1 MVPTPEPYGLPENDS
16 GYFIQDSGA
25 ELARLVEQE
34 RAFEQALGG
43 LLPEHADEKAF
54 VAPFH
59 RILDVACGSGGWALT
74 MAHTYPHLE
83 VLGCDIDER
92 MISYANSQARVGRL
106 ENASFRVLDARKPL
120 DYASN
125 SFDLVN
131 ARWMTVIGTAAWPGT
146 VREMA
151 RITRPGGVIRL
162 TESED
167 FSITSSPAFERWSQ
181 LMMEALRRSGTT
193 FSPSGRTGGQTI
205 MLHRF
210 LRNAGCQNIQHR
222 VFPIN
227 WSAGTTS
234 HIPMIV
240 DHLAIVKLSQQF
252 IVRQGL
258 ATQEELDQ
266 LYAQAEIETRLD
278 DFCAMWYLYTIWG
291 VKPQES

>member
-1 MVPTPEPYGLPENDS
+1 MVTTPEPYGLPQNDS
-16 GYFIQDSGA
+16 DYFIQDSGA

-43 LLPEHADEKAF
+43 LLTEYADEKAF
-54 VAPFH
+54 VEPLQ
-59 RILDVACGSGGWALT
+59 RVLDVACGSGGWALQ

-83 VLGCDIDER
+83 VFGCDIDER
-92 MISYANSQARVGRL
+92 MINYANSQARVGRL
-106 ENASFRVLDARKPL
+106 ENASFRVMDARNPL
-120 DYASN
+120 DYADN

-131 ARWMTVIGTAAWPGT
+131 ARWMTVIGTTAWPET

-167 FSITSSPAFERWSQ
+167 FSITNSPAFERWSV
-181 LMMEALRRSGTT
+181 LMMQALKRAGTT

-210 LRNAGCQNIQHR
+210 LRDAGCQNIQHR
-222 VFPIN
+222 VFAIN
-227 WSAGTTS
+227 WSAGTAS

-240 DHLAIVKLSQQF
+240 DHLAILKLSSQF
-252 IVRQGL
+252 IIRLGL
-258 ATQEELDQ
+258 ATQDEIDQ

-291 VKPQES
+291 VKPQE

>member
-1 MVPTPEPYGLPENDS
+1 MVTTPEPYGLPSNESD
-16 GYFIQDSGA
+16 YFIKDSGA

-43 LLPEHADEKAF
+43 LLPEYADEKEF
-54 VAPFH
+54 VSPLQ
-59 RILDVACGSGGWALT
+59 RVLDLACGSGGWALT

-83 VLGCDIDER
+83 VMGSDIDER
-92 MISYANSQARVGRL
+92 MINYANSQAKVGRL
-106 ENASFRVLDARKPL
+106 DNASFRVMDARKPL
-120 DYASN
+120 DYPDN
-125 SFDLVN
+125 YFDLVN

-146 VREMA
+146 VREMF
-151 RITRPGGVIRL
+151 RITRPGGLIRL

-167 FSITSSPAFERWSQ
+167 FSITSSPAFERWSVH
-181 LMMEALRRSGTT
+181 MMQALKQAGMC

-210 LRNAGCQNIQHR
+210 LHDAGCQNIQQR
-222 VFPIN
+222 VFAIN
-227 WSAGTTS
+227 WSAGTISHTS
-234 HIPMIV
+234 MVV

-252 IVRQGL
+252 IVRFGL

-266 LYAQAEIETRLD
+266 LYQEAEVEMRLD

-291 VKPQES
+291 QKPTE